1 MIPEIVRIPYPL
13 CGIRFIILTDGT
25 VYENCLYECNK
36 ILKKEEY
43 DVIFDHMLHLFRFSR
58 ESNIDEYSNNNFLCI
73 LIFCGHCNSPFVS
86 TILYHFLF
94 PVHFFSIH
102 SYYNEQ

>member
-1 MIPEIVRIPYPL
+1 MSSINFYKGDVYFMIPEIVRIPYPL

-43 DVIFDHMLHLFRFSR
+43 DV
-58 ESNIDEYSNNNFLCI
+58 NKEYKKYLLRKI
-73 LIFCGHCNSPFVS
+73 KGM
-86 TILYHFLF
+86 
-94 PVHFFSIH
+94 
-102 SYYNEQ
+102 

>member
-13 CGIRFIILTDGT
+13 CGIRFIVLTDGT

-43 DVIFDHMLHLFRFSR
+43 DVIFDHCTTLLCG
-58 ESNIDEYSNNNFLCI
+58 NIPKGD
-73 LIFCGHCNSPFVS
+73 S
-86 TILYHFLF
+86 TNI
-94 PVHFFSIH
+94 
-102 SYYNEQ
+102 